1 MSEATEAVT
10 ARFWSEVWNKRDLDV
25 LEELFHPEFVLHLA
39 GASFS
44 GIAAM
49 RASFETQW
57 FEPFPD
63 LAVKT
68 VVTFSSDDLVAD
80 SLVFTGT
87 HSGTAFHPG
96 LFQARGL
103 PAVPAEGAAIEFTQ
117 TCLTRVEGCQMVEM
131 FEDFDRV
138 RLFLQLG
145 VGLEVP
151 SG

>member
-1 MSEATEAVT
+1 MSEANEAIT
-10 ARFWSEVWNKRDLDV
+10 SRFWDEVWNKRNLDA
-25 LEELFHPEFVLHLA
+25 LDELFDPDFVLHLA

-44 GIAAM
+44 GIEAM
-49 RASFETQW
+49 RSSFSTQW

-63 LAVKT
+63 LSVTT
-68 VVTFSSDDLVAD
+68 VVACSHDDLVAE

-103 PAVPAEGAAIEFTQ
+103 AAIPASGAAIEFTQ
-117 TCLTRVEGCQMVEM
+117 TCLTRVADRRIVEM
-131 FEDFDRV
+131 WEDFDRV

-151 SG
+151 SA